1 MATSYTSLLGLAL
14 PVTGELS
21 GTWGDTVNNA
31 ITSLLD
37 TAVAGTTTV
46 SADTTLTTTSGA
58 ANQARSAII
67 LASGHVANITI
78 TAPAQSKIYTV
89 INASGTYTVT
99 FRGVGPTT
107 GITLGAN
114 EKALLAWNGLD
125 FVRIGGSGGSGVFS
139 SITNTSLTSG
149 RVVYSTTGGLETDSA
164 NLLFNGTTLTAN
176 TLNLTNALGTTYG
189 GTGLTSFTANGVV
202 YASSTS
208 ALATGSALTFD
219 GTDLATTG
227 GVRLNNAQYYY
238 GKNAAGTA
246 VRLLG
251 VNAGNVNYVGSI
263 DSGPTEVNYGAATTI
278 TAQYWNVGGSE
289 QMRLTG
295 TGLGIGTSSPAY
307 KLDVV
312 TAGTSG
318 ARVTTAEYGQ
328 FVVTDGTRGV
338 YIQNYTGLGSIGTSS
353 NNALAF
359 AINSVEKM
367 RLDSSG
373 NLGIGTTSPGAT
385 LDVNGATRI
394 RSDFYVYGT
403 GDRFNVFPQSA
414 GNGVQLLSTN
424 NANSAYS
431 KLLFD
436 GSPLVFN
443 VAGSEQ
449 MRLTS
454 TGLGIGTSSPAQKL
468 HVVGDGNFV
477 RATATDTFIQA
488 ANSVA
493 TFTITQSANGSTYL
507 YNYGAY
513 NLIFG
518 TGAAEKMRLDSSG
531 NLIVGGTSTALG
543 LVSVQGTGSYDA
555 ISAETSSST
564 PTSYATSVIR
574 KTSTPASGTSV
585 NFIGSQDFKAKT
597 QSGSYKTAVQFLAA
611 SSTLSTN
618 DSLYGTLQI
627 YMNAYS
633 SVLGDYTFALMTF
646 GSGADPRVEIYSYDS
661 GVSSLALATQTRY
674 DYFRPGQD
682 NYSTLGTSGRRWT
695 TVYATT
701 GTINTSDRNDKQ
713 DIEELSA
720 AEQRVAARIKGLIR
734 KFRFKDSVAAKGD
747 NARIHFGVIAQDV
760 QDAFTAEGLD
770 ASRYGLFC
778 SDTFKAID
786 GKPVEKDPLTQEYP
800 AGATDYTRLGVR
812 YDELLAFVISAI

>member
-1 MATSYTSLLGLAL
+1 M
-14 PVTGELS
+14 
-21 GTWGDTVNNA
+21 
-31 ITSLLD
+31 
-37 TAVAGTTTV
+37 
-46 SADTTLTTTSGA
+46 
-58 ANQARSAII
+58 
-67 LASGHVANITI
+67 
-78 TAPAQSKIYTV
+78 
-89 INASGTYTVT
+89 
-99 FRGVGPTT
+99 
-107 GITLGAN
+107 
-114 EKALLAWNGLD
+114 
-125 FVRIGGSGGSGVFS
+125 
-139 SITNTSLTSG
+139 
-149 RVVYSTTGGLETDSA
+149 
-164 NLLFNGTTLTAN
+164 
-176 TLNLTNALGTTYG
+176 
-189 GTGLTSFTANGVV
+189 
-202 YASSTS
+202 
-208 ALATGSALTFD
+208 
-219 GTDLATTG
+219 
-227 GVRLNNAQYYY
+227 
-238 GKNAAGTA
+238 
-246 VRLLG
+246 
-251 VNAGNVNYVGSI
+251 
-263 DSGPTEVNYGAATTI
+263 
-278 TAQYWNVGGSE
+278 
-289 QMRLTG
+289 
-295 TGLGIGTSSPAY
+295 
-307 KLDVV
+307 
-312 TAGTSG
+312 
-318 ARVTTAEYGQ
+318 
-328 FVVTDGTRGV
+328 
-338 YIQNYTGLGSIGTSS
+338 
-353 NNALAF
+353 
-359 AINSVEKM
+359 
-367 RLDSSG
+367 
-373 NLGIGTTSPGAT
+373 
-385 LDVNGATRI
+385 NGATRI